1 MDQQDVPL
9 IHAIQLYM
17 PSVLSLQPSYLQML
31 AALPAGWLAD
41 QYRRDFVLK
50 GAAALGMVAAATLA
64 IALLYQLPVQ
74 SLFGACALLG
84 IYTGFNNAPF
94 EALFADCIQ
103 RGKRHVPSPPV
114 SMNAG
119 MSQLSAM
126 CGW

>member
-1 MDQQDVPL
+1 
-9 IHAIQLYM
+9 
-17 PSVLSLQPSYLQML
+17 ML

-41 QYRRDFVLK
+41 KYRRDFVLK
-50 GAAALGMVAAATLA
+50 GAAGLGTVAAATLA

-103 RGKRHVPSPPV
+103 RGKRHAPSARV
-114 SMNAG
+114 HELWHVAAQCIVAG
-119 MSQLSAM
+119 DDLLLILH
-126 CGW
+126 